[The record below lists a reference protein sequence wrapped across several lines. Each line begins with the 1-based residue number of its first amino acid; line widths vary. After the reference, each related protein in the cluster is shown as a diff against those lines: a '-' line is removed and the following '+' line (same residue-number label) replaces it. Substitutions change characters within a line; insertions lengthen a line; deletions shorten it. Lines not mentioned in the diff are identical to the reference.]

1 MADDWGDDDG
11 GDDWGDDAADGGDD
25 WGDDGGDDWADGDGI
40 DPEMGAH
47 GNAADSWEIQV
58 ENLYYTAEPDIK
70 ADPQSALENFLK
82 CIALEEEN
90 SKDVIKFRFNAL
102 KHVVMLLFNLGSDK
116 KGEMVQQYSKLLSI
130 SHLVSPNDLNNAI
143 RSILNKIQ
151 ESSDKSSLEEMY
163 SMTLQFFK
171 NIPGKERVWFEFA
184 MRLCKSY
191 LETKKNKECEE
202 LLDKLHLSCKIDGK
216 AQNEDDLAKGGQ
228 LLEIYSIKIQLMAAA
243 NNRVALAE
251 LFERTNQLCADVN
264 DPRSMS
270 VIKECWGKMYAAMNQ
285 WDQAYTNF
293 FDAFR
298 SYQDIGHQN
307 VKQCLKYVVIASMLS
322 AVDTNPFA
330 TQEAGVFKSNSD
342 IMPIA
347 NLLDAFDN
355 DNIKQFE
362 DTLRRDKHW
371 ILNDDFIVEYM
382 PAVKLRIRSRTL
394 IKLIKPYT
402 RVKLQWL
409 CDQLNATMD
418 EIENLVVN
426 LILDGSVNGRLDQI
440 HSLLDLNYSQKQD
453 KLYGAMDNWLSAV
466 NRLRNSISTRT
477 GRQDFGGHRGG
488 GMHHFGGGMMDFD
501 LMGMDDDFYGSQFG
515 IGSDD
520 FLGWMQ

>member
-1 MADDWGDDDG
+1 
-11 GDDWGDDAADGGDD
+11 
-25 WGDDGGDDWADGDGI
+25 
-40 DPEMGAH
+40 
-47 GNAADSWEIQV
+47 
-58 ENLYYTAEPDIK
+58 
-70 ADPQSALENFLK
+70 
-82 CIALEEEN
+82 
-90 SKDVIKFRFNAL
+90 
-102 KHVVMLLFNLGSDK
+102 
-116 KGEMVQQYSKLLSI
+116 MVGQYSKLLSI

-151 ESSDKSSLEEMY
+151 ESSERGSLEEMY
-163 SMTLQFFK
+163 SMTLDFFK
-171 NIPGKERVWFEFA
+171 NMKGKERVWFEFA
-184 MRLCKSY
+184 MRLCKQY
-191 LETKKNKECEE
+191 LDLKKNKECEQ
-202 LLDKLHLSCKIDGK
+202 LLDELHLSCKIDGV
-216 AQNEDDLAKGGQ
+216 DDKKNKGGQ

-243 NNRVALAE
+243 NNRVALNE

-270 VIKECWGKMYAAMNQ
+270 VIKECWGKMYASMNQ

-322 AVDTNPFA
+322 ETDTNPFA
-330 TQEAGVFKSNSD
+330 TQEAAVFKTNND

-362 DTLRRDKHW
+362 DTLRRSKHL
-371 ILNDDFIVEYM
+371 ILNDDFIVEHM
-382 PAVKLRIRSRTL
+382 PAVKLRIRSKVL
-394 IKLIKPYT
+394 VKLIKPYT

-409 CDQLNATMD
+409 CKQLNATID

-426 LILDGSVNGRLDQI
+426 LILDKSINGRLDQI

-477 GRQDFGGHRGG
+477 GRQDFGGGRGMGGG
-488 GMHHFGGGMMDFD
+488 GMDFD
-501 LMGMDDDFYGSQFG
+501 MMDDDFYGSQFG
-515 IGSDD
+515 IGDSDL
-520 FLGWMQ
+520 LGWMT